1 MFITECLLINLFS
14 TIITFTALDKTIIFS
29 LIYINNHYFND
40 SYAKYKDIDI
50 EYGGI
55 NTTAIKAYN
64 DLKHTLNYLAFY
76 YMFIVIF
83 NITVHKNI
91 YVYLFDNDF
100 YYDFIKLYILA
111 LITLINFD
119 KISIDFTKISALLL
133 ENNITYT
140 TSIMFFNM
148 LLGSIR
154 FICY

>member
-1 MFITECLLINLFS
+1 
-14 TIITFTALDKTIIFS
+14 
-29 LIYINNHYFND
+29 
-40 SYAKYKDIDI
+40 
-50 EYGGI
+50 
-55 NTTAIKAYN
+55 
-64 DLKHTLNYLAFY
+64 
-76 YMFIVIF
+76 MFIVIF

-111 LITLINFD
+111 LIAIINFD
-119 KISIDFTKISALLL
+119 KISIDFIKISALLI